1 MTLQPAFAS
10 AVHDAQHTFRR
21 LLKALSEPGVIV
33 ALPQLKQSWPPLN
46 PATTSVLLALANS
59 DTPLWIANALGNDL
73 LRQNLRLHTQAPLLD
88 TPQQALFAIAD
99 SSLNHQQ
106 LSALPVDQP
115 LNAESSATLILQL
128 SALSGGRML
137 RLTGP
142 GIQEERMIAPLLPEC
157 ITDELTDRPHSF
169 PSGIDVILTCGE
181 RMLAIPRTILVE
193 VC

>member
-128 SALSGGRML
+128 PALSGGRML